1 MKNFEFD
8 NRRIVIGGVAVV
20 IVVAYIIRLF
30 TLQIMSDDYRKSADS
45 NAFLKKIEYP
55 SRGVITDRNGKLMD
69 YNQPTYDIM
78 VVENEQRGRLD
89 TVAFCKALNITVDDF
104 NKRMDFVKKQQGY
117 SRFSQQLFMSHLSDK
132 DFSAFQEKM
141 FRFPGFY
148 IQRPTFRQYL
158 YNCAAQVLGD
168 VAEVSQTD
176 IDKDDYYQPGDY
188 IGKLGIERSYE
199 KELRGQK

>member
-55 SRGVITDRNGKLMD
+55 SRGVITDRNGKLMV

-141 FRFPGFY
+141 FRFPGFIY
-148 IQRPTFRQYL
+148 SDGLSGSIITTVRR
-158 YNCAAQVLGD
+158 
-168 VAEVSQTD
+168 
-176 IDKDDYYQPGDY
+176 
-188 IGKLGIERSYE
+188 RSSVMWPRCRR
-199 KELRGQK
+199 LI